1 MELTNLLE
9 SEKINPVRV
18 KLESP
23 DENYLK
29 ISWDSDQGNEIIWT
43 EVKVDETKTVLS
55 GSLQSYCI
63 PKKFDTGRLT
73 QEYFMTPMF
82 NGYFKFQS

>member
-63 PKKFDTGRLT
+63 PKKFDKGRLT
-73 QEYFMTPMF
+73 QYFMTPMF